1 MNNRFLDKI
10 QTPIPK
16 DPITTLQIN
25 LGRKCN
31 QACHH
36 CHVEASPRRTE
47 EISEDVKEDL
57 INVIKG
63 FKQIK
68 TVDITGGAP
77 EMHHGFREI
86 VMASRSEGK
95 EVIVRSNLT
104 VFFEEGYEDLPDFFA
119 EWGVK
124 IVASLP
130 CYLEENV
137 DALRGRG
144 VYQKSIEAIKLLNSR
159 GYGKDRI
166 LDFVYSPLIPKGERF
181 SLAPDQQ
188 QLELDYKKY
197 LKEHFGIEFNSLYAF
212 TNLPIGRFAGHLKSH
227 SLDGA
232 YLDFLESNYNP
243 VTLDHLMCRNQL
255 SIDYEGNVYDCDFN
269 QMAHVP
275 SSANGNGHKINI
287 KTLLDNNSLDLIRAV
302 EVRDYCFGCTAGS
315 GSSCS
320 GALA

>member
-16 DPITTLQIN
+16 DPISILQIN

-31 QACHH
+31 QSCHH

-57 INVIKG
+57 IKVIKG
-63 FKQIK
+63 FKQIR

-77 EMHHGFREI
+77 EMHHGFRDI
-86 VMASRSEGK
+86 VMTARSEGK

-104 VFFEEGYEDLPDFFA
+104 LFLEDGYGDLPDFFA
-119 EWGVK
+119 EWGVRV
-124 IVASLP
+124 VASLP

-137 DALRGRG
+137 DTMRGRG
-144 VYQKSIEAIKLLNSR
+144 VYQKSIEAIKLLNAR
-159 GYGKDRI
+159 GYGKDLI
-166 LDFVYSPLIPKGERF
+166 LDFVYSPAIPKGERF

-188 QLELDYKKY
+188 QLEQDYKKY
-197 LKEHFGIEFNSLYAF
+197 LKDHFGLEFNSLYAF
-212 TNLPIGRFAGHLKSH
+212 TNLPIGRFEGHLKSNN
-227 SLDGA
+227 LQDA
-232 YLDFLESNYNP
+232 YLDFLETHYNP

-275 SSANGNGHKINI
+275 SSAHGNGHKMNI
-287 KTLLDNNSLDLIRAV
+287 KTLLDNHSLDFIEAV

-320 GALA
+320 GSLV